1 MGSPPTAPL
10 AGPGYSALPPPGPAP
25 RPTPPLAVPGLWE
38 TEKGLRE
45 GRRHRR
51 GGEGTEQ
58 AWDRAVPGHPGLSP
72 AVSSALF
79 PMLKRTESN
88 QPRGQVFSG
97 C

>member
-45 GRRHRR
+45 GRRRRR

-58 AWDRAVPGHPGLSP
+58 AWDR

-88 QPRGQVFSG
+88 QERGQVFSG